1 MTPELINRLAA
12 HEVSRQFLRFAAV
25 GAVATAVH
33 YSILVGLK
41 EGLGV
46 SPLVATTFGYGAGAL
61 ISYTLNRRFTFD
73 TKPAFTSGLL
83 KFLAVVFIGA
93 LINGAIVAA
102 LIKAGLYYLLAQ
114 LIATALVLIWNFA
127 ASRLVVFR

>member
-12 HEVSRQFLRFAAV
+12 HEVTRQFVRFAAV

-33 YSILVGLK
+33 YSILIGLK

-46 SPLVATTFGYGAGAL
+46 APVVATTLGYSAGAL
-61 ISYTLNRRFTFD
+61 VSYTLNRRFTFD
-73 TKPAFTSGLL
+73 VKPEFATGLV
-83 KFLAVVFIGA
+83 KFLIVVFIGA
-93 LINGAIVAA
+93 LINGAIVAG
-102 LIKAGLYYLLAQ
+102 LIRVGLYYLLAQ
-114 LIATALVLIWNFA
+114 VIATALVLIWNFV